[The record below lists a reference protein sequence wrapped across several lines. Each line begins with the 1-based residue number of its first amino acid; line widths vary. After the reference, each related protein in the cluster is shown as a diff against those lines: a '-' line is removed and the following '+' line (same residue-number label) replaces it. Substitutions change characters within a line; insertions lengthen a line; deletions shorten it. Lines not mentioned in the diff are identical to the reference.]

1 MSSFIS
7 VISSVE
13 APSPE
18 NITETEAQDLAFR
31 YQCQSA
37 ILEIMAHDMFLHK
50 KLLHLET
57 LAKEVPESQDRI
69 QNTVRLEKSKASDL
83 VDILSAWCRSSVLDN
98 LTKSLS
104 YCEYDLK
111 LYLRAKVTSILEIFT
126 SSYMWIMS
134 VVSVAGF
141 FFNLVG

>member
-50 KLLHLET
+50 KLLHLES
-57 LAKEVPESQDRI
+57 LAKQVPESQDRI

-83 VDILSAWCRSSVLDN
+83 VDILSAWCGSSVLDN

-111 LYLRAKVTSILEIFT
+111 LYLRAKVTSILEFFT
-126 SSYMWIMS
+126 SSY
-134 VVSVAGF
+134 V
-141 FFNLVG
+141 